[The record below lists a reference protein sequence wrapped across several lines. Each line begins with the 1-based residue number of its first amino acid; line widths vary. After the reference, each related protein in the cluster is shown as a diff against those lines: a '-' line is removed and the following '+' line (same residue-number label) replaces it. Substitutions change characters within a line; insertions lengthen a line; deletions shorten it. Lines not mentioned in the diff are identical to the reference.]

1 MDYYEEKLKRSGGS
15 LRICFWCLI
24 GIAFSLLAD
33 MLVGCKTIKNNTEIR
48 DSVRITDSIRIKD
61 STSIDHNIRVIDSIR
76 IKDSTVIVVD
86 SAGNVKMIKEYHSE
100 KSHHAEKD
108 STAYYKNLFNDA
120 VHELVHERNNKKEVT
135 KEVTKPLAWWK
146 HTLMFTGA
154 LSYLLIIITLVMHF
168 KRKLF

>member
-1 MDYYEEKLKRSGGS
+1 MDYYEEKLNRSGGS

-24 GIAFSLLAD
+24 GIAFSLLAG
-33 MLVGCKTIKNNTEIR
+33 MLVGCKTIKSNTEIR

-61 STSIDHNIRVIDSIR
+61 STSIDHKIHVIDSIR

-120 VHELVHERNNKKEVT
+120 VHELVHERNNKKEV
-135 KEVTKPLAWWK
+135 KVEVEKPLGVWRFS
-146 HTLMFTGA
+146 LMVTGILFWLA
-154 LSYLLIIITLVMHF
+154 IIIWIAAAL